1 VDYVKIR
8 ANLVE
13 GSTPR
18 RGMAA
23 PALKL
28 KDGSRGGGEASI
40 PVAKAVE
47 QNKV

>member
-23 PALKL
+23 PKL